1 MDPEDPKKQD
11 PQTPYKRRGKLRFL
25 RIPEGTIRQNL
36 INTVRNGDFASLR
49 AVLAPKTLGKRW
61 DSYGFG

>member
-1 MDPEDPKKQD
+1 MDPKDPKNQAS
-11 PQTPYKRRGKLRFL
+11 QTPYKRRGKRRFL

>member
-1 MDPEDPKKQD
+1 MIPEDSENQV
-11 PQTPYKRRGKLRFL
+11 PQTPYKRRGKRRIF

-49 AVLAPKTLGKRW
+49 AVLAPETLGKRW